1 VVQALAGVALL
12 EFTQVKPR
20 AEVISFAVQHGG
32 TGAGGQVFKQVAQGQ
47 HLGVAQRIAF
57 GGARQADHGNVA
69 AHFEL
74 EVFLGHLEIFSEV
87 DYGYE

>member
-1 VVQALAGVALL
+1 
-12 EFTQVKPR
+12 
-20 AEVISFAVQHGG
+20 
-32 TGAGGQVFKQVAQGQ
+32 
-47 HLGVAQRIAF
+47 LGVAQCIAF